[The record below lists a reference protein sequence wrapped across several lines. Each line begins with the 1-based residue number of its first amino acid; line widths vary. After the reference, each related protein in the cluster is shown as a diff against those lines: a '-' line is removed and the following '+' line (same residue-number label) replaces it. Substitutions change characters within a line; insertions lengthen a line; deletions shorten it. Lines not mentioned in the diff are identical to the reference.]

1 MTTIAYKP
9 HVLQRFT
16 DLHWRQAYLA
26 AEAGDDVGGGE
37 IDGLLVFAGL
47 AVAGGDEFACKV
59 WGLIGAVAGVELR
72 YLFGVEPVAETGVE
86 KMTDLRIHADI
97 VDVGLP
103 RVVDM
108 IDLKDE
114 PAAVT
119 GVVGEELEVVARGAE
134 RRPVGQPHLAAP
146 VKRSVFDEGLRG
158 HRLELV
164 DLLASHAVNL
174 LHVDEYVLGKGKGV
188 VLGHALR
195 VGLHTEILSKFGRQ
209 EVVHERRLV
218 GALRTEQHEDLMI
231 HHIVVE
237 RCRHHRYKA
246 SAHIEVEVGRRT
258 VAAVHHPQQVGDMVV
273 TVPFGQ

>member
-1 MTTIAYKP
+1 MWGVWGLYTNIFIISIEALLYSNPLIQLRENNIYNLTQPNTSHTPWTSKRHVILRNIYDIRHDRSDVRGWSLKQLPKLAIMTTIAYKT

-86 KMTDLRIHADI
+86 KMTDLRIYADI

-108 IDLKDE
+108 IDFKDE
-114 PAAVT
+114 RRHRPWSYAANWSS
-119 GVVGEELEVVARGAE
+119 
-134 RRPVGQPHLAAP
+134 RR
-146 VKRSVFDEGLRG
+146 
-158 HRLELV
+158 
-164 DLLASHAVNL
+164 N
-174 LHVDEYVLGKGKGV
+174 
-188 VLGHALR
+188 
-195 VGLHTEILSKFGRQ
+195 
-209 EVVHERRLV
+209 
-218 GALRTEQHEDLMI
+218 
-231 HHIVVE
+231 
-237 RCRHHRYKA
+237 
-246 SAHIEVEVGRRT
+246 T
-258 VAAVHHPQQVGDMVV
+258 VAARAAAGCS
-273 TVPFGQ
+273 